1 MTSPRIKV
9 GLHVPAASAGQ
20 LPSGAEY
27 IEFFKQAEALG
38 YDSLWTEDRVFHD
51 ANFLEPL
58 TLLSWA
64 AASTECI
71 QLGTAVLLLTLRNAP
86 ALARQVSTMDYLSG
100 GRLNLG
106 ISIGGRPNEYP
117 GLGLKESERVAYL
130 RESITVLKQLLNGE
144 PVTYDGRF
152 YKLDEATVRPGA
164 TRSGGVPLYMGG
176 RVDAALRR
184 AAELTDGW
192 IGGPFSPPEAYREAL
207 DTVHAHARSFG
218 RDATT
223 LEAGKLVYVCVDD
236 DKERALATLKPF
248 IADYYGPRIDI
259 AEHGV
264 YGPPDEVAAQ
274 LKAFAYAGV
283 TTFMLGV
290 PTLDIAHIER
300 IAKEV
305 VPKLQGK
312 LGFDS
317 GRQKQKA

>member
-1 MTSPRIKV
+1 MASSPVKV
-9 GLHVPAASAGQ
+9 GLHVPAASTGQ
-20 LPSGAEY
+20 LPSGAQY

-64 AASTECI
+64 AASTEHI
-71 QLGTAVLLLTLRNAP
+71 QLGTAVLLLALRNAP
-86 ALARQVSTMDYLSG
+86 ALARQVSTMDHLSG

-106 ISIGGRPNEYP
+106 ISIGGRPNEFP
-117 GLGLKESERVAYL
+117 GLGLRESKRVARL
-130 RESITVLKQLLNGE
+130 RESIAVLKQLLTGE
-144 PVTYDGRF
+144 SVTYEGRF
-152 YKLDEATVRPGA
+152 YQLDEATIRPGV
-164 TRSGGVPLYMGG
+164 TRPGGVPLFMGG

-192 IGGPFSPPEAYREAL
+192 IGGPFSPAEDYRTSLA
-207 DTVHAHARSFG
+207 TVHEYAKGFG
-218 RDATT
+218 RDPAA
-223 LEAGKLVYVCVDD
+223 LEAGKLIYVSVDD

-274 LKAFAYAGV
+274 LRGFVEAGV

-290 PTLDIAHIER
+290 PTLDIGHIER

-305 VPKLQGK
+305 VPQLQG
-312 LGFDS
+312 
-317 GRQKQKA
+317 

>member
-1 MTSPRIKV
+1 MASSAVKV
-9 GLHVPAASAGQ
+9 GLHVPAASTGQ

-64 AASTECI
+64 AASTEHI
-71 QLGTAVLLLTLRNAP
+71 QLGTAVLLLALRNAP
-86 ALARQVSTMDYLSG
+86 ALARQVSTMDHLSG

-106 ISIGGRPNEYP
+106 ISIGGRPNEFP
-117 GLGLKESERVAYL
+117 GLGLRESKRVARL
-130 RESITVLKQLLNGE
+130 RESIAVLKQLLTGE
-144 PVTYDGRF
+144 SVTYEGRF
-152 YKLDEATVRPGA
+152 YQLDEAIVRPGV
-164 TRSGGVPLYMGG
+164 TRPGGVPLYMGG

-192 IGGPFSPPEAYREAL
+192 IGGPFSPAEDYRTSLA
-207 DTVHAHARSFG
+207 TVHEYAKGFG
-218 RDATT
+218 RDPAA
-223 LEAGKLVYVCVDD
+223 LEAGKLIYVSVDD

-274 LKAFAYAGV
+274 LRGFVEAGV

-290 PTLDIAHIER
+290 PTLDIGHIER

-305 VPKLQGK
+305 VPQLQG
-312 LGFDS
+312 
-317 GRQKQKA
+317 

>member
-9 GLHVPAASAGQ
+9 GLHVPAASSGN
-20 LPSGAEY
+20 LPSSSEY

-38 YDSLWTEDRVFHD
+38 FDSLWTEDRVFHD

-64 AASTECI
+64 AASTERI

-100 GRLNLG
+100 GRLRLG

-117 GLGLKESERVAYL
+117 GLGLKESERVAHL
-130 RESITVLKQLLNGE
+130 RESITVLKQLLAGE
-144 PVTYDGRF
+144 SVTYEGRF
-152 YKLDEATVRPGA
+152 YQLDAATVRPAA
-164 TRSGGVPLYMGG
+164 TRPGGVPLFMGG

-192 IGGPFSPPEAYREAL
+192 IGGPFSPPEAYRQAL
-207 DTVHAHARSFG
+207 DSVHEHARSFG
-218 RDATT
+218 RDATA
-223 LEAGKLVYVCVDD
+223 LEAGKLLYVCVDG

-248 IADYYGPRIDI
+248 IADYYGPRINI

-274 LKAFAYAGV
+274 LKAFAAAGV
-283 TTFMLGV
+283 TTFMAGV
-290 PTLDIAHIER
+290 PTLDIGHIER

-305 VPKLQGK
+305 VPKLQG
-312 LGFDS
+312 
-317 GRQKQKA
+317 

>member
-1 MTSPRIKV
+1 MASSPVKV
-9 GLHVPAASAGQ
+9 GLHVPAASTGQ
-20 LPSGAEY
+20 LPSGAQY

-51 ANFLEPL
+51 ANFLESL

-64 AASTECI
+64 AASTERI

-86 ALARQVSTMDYLSG
+86 ALARQVSTMDHLSG

-117 GLGLKESERVAYL
+117 GLGMRESSRVARL
-130 RESITVLKQLLNGE
+130 RENIAVLKQLLTGE
-144 PVTYDGRF
+144 SVAYEGRF
-152 YKLDEATVRPGA
+152 YQLDEAIVRPA
-164 TRSGGVPLYMGG
+164 VNRPGGVPMYMGG

-192 IGGPFSPPEAYREAL
+192 IGGPFSPAEDYRTSLA
-207 DTVHAHARSFG
+207 TVHEYAKGFG
-218 RDATT
+218 RDPANM
-223 LEAGKLVYVCVDD
+223 EAGKLIYVSVDD

-274 LKAFAYAGV
+274 LRDFVDAGV
-283 TTFMLGV
+283 NTFMLGV
-290 PTLDIAHIER
+290 PALDIDHIER

-305 VPKLQGK
+305 VPRLSLDPG
-312 LGFDS
+312 S
-317 GRQKQKA
+317 

>member
-1 MTSPRIKV
+1 MTSPVKV
-9 GLHVPAASAGQ
+9 GLHVPAASSEK

-64 AASTECI
+64 AARTERI
-71 QLGTAVLLLTLRNAP
+71 QLGTAVLLLALRNAP

-106 ISIGGRPNEYP
+106 ISIGGRPNEFP
-117 GLGLKESERVAYL
+117 GLGLRESKRVANL
-130 RESITVLKQLLNGE
+130 RESIAVLKQLLTGE
-144 PVTYDGRF
+144 SVTYEGRF
-152 YKLDEATVRPGA
+152 YQLDEAVVRPA
-164 TRSGGVPLYMGG
+164 VTRPGGVSLYMGG

-192 IGGPFSPPEAYREAL
+192 IGGPFSPAEDYRASL
-207 DTVHAHARSFG
+207 ATVHEYAKGFG
-218 RDATT
+218 RDPAGM
-223 LEAGKLVYVCVDD
+223 EAGKLIYVSVDD
-236 DKERALATLKPF
+236 DKGRALATLKPF
-248 IADYYGPRIDI
+248 IADYYGSRIDI

-274 LKAFAYAGV
+274 LRGFMDAGV
-283 TTFMLGV
+283 KTFMLGV
-290 PTLDIAHIER
+290 PTLDIGHIER

-305 VPKLQGK
+305 VPQLQ
-312 LGFDS
+312 S
-317 GRQKQKA
+317 